1 MKAAK
6 WNVKRIMAWTPVQV
20 GGEYSPVDVTGQ
32 TTFQAVHRLNINR
45 LMHNHSGHLP
55 HTF

>member
-32 TTFQAVHRLNINR
+32 TTFQAVHRLNINC